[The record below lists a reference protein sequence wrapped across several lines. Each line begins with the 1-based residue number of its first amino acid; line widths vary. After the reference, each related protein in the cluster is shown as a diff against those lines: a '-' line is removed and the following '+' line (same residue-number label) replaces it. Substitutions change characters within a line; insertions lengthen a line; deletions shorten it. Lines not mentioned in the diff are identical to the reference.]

1 MKHLLIV
8 VFSVYVLILAFF
20 SLDEFPNENINTNY
34 FPYLA
39 ERPITEDGF
48 YALKVAWNIGNGDGV
63 VYNFNQPTTGI
74 QPLFVFLTSGLA
86 FINKIFNGDK
96 NTFLRLVILFS
107 GLIQILFVFILF
119 KLSLLL
125 APLASKNKLFFISI
139 LVVLYNFKL
148 FLNFF
153 NGLETGLYLVLL
165 GLCIYKTFKLLESK
179 PSLSN
184 NILFGFLL
192 GITALARLDFI
203 IIAVTLILLLMYNKK
218 ISFSDLIVISISL
231 TFVLTPWFYYVFSI
245 QNSFIP
251 TSAVIQSG
259 ISTSEFSYR
268 IDQFIFSLLSNFVPF
283 YHAGLTKTILFYPIA
298 IVVITIIIKYKRQL
312 LLKYW
317 NNEVLKYWIIS
328 ISLIL
333 VIYLIF
339 ASQPYFYFLY
349 ISIPS
354 VITLP
359 FFIVLIFE
367 YFEKKS
373 KLINFTLQTII
384 IIFFF
389 INIFYY
395 FHIPKNVAGLAVRPI
410 YIQNH
415 LHMYKKIGMAQCGIS
430 GFFFDN
436 IINLD
441 GKVNLQALK
450 AIKSNNLY
458 QYIND
463 EKIDVLIEW
472 KEWFE
477 ILDEEALSKNFVR
490 YFPDLADRKTI
501 VYTKDK

>member
-1 MKHLLIV
+1 MKHLFIV
-8 VFSVYVLILAFF
+8 VFSVYVIILGLF
-20 SLDEFPNENINTNY
+20 SLDEFPNEDINTNY

-39 ERPITEDGF
+39 DRPITEDGF

-96 NTFLRLVILFS
+96 NTFLRLVVLFS

-125 APLASKNKLFFISI
+125 SPLASKNKLFSISI
-139 LVVLYNFKL
+139 LLVLFNFKL

-153 NGLETGLYLVLL
+153 NGLETGIYLVLL
-165 GLCIYKTFKLLESK
+165 SLCFYKSFKLLESE
-179 PSLSN
+179 PSLIN

-192 GITALARLDFI
+192 GVTALARLDFI
-203 IIAVTLILLLMYNKK
+203 VIAVMLVLLLVFNKK
-218 ISFSDLIVISISL
+218 ITFNNFIVISSSL
-231 TFVLTPWFYYVFSI
+231 AFILAPWFYYVFSV

-251 TSAVIQSG
+251 TSAIIQSG
-259 ISTSEFSYR
+259 LSTSEFSYR

-283 YHAGLTKTILFYPIA
+283 YHSGLTKTILFYPIA

-317 NNEVLKYWIIS
+317 NNEVFKYWIIS

-339 ASQPYFYFLY
+339 ASQPYFYFRY
-349 ISIPS
+349 ISIVS

-359 FFIVLIFE
+359 FFIILIFE

-373 KLINFTLQTII
+373 KLTNYTFQTII

-395 FHIPKNVAGLAVRPI
+395 FHIPKKVTGLAERPI

-415 LHMYKKIGMAQCGIS
+415 LHMYKKIGMAQSGIS

-441 GKVNLQALK
+441 GKVNFQALK
-450 AIKSNNLY
+450 AINSNNLY

-472 KEWFE
+472 NEWFLLLPKDSLDYRWKSVSDIIE
-477 ILDEEALSKNFVR
+477 NGKTNILIR
-490 YFPDLADRKTI
+490 I
-501 VYTKDK
+501 

>member
-1 MKHLLIV
+1 MKYLLV
-8 VFSVYVLILAFF
+8 VAFSIYVFILALF
-20 SLDEFPNENINTNY
+20 SLDEFPNEDINTNY
-34 FPYLA
+34 FPHLA

-48 YALKVAWNIGNGDGV
+48 YALKVAWNIGNGDGI

-125 APLASKNKLFFISI
+125 SPLASKNKLFFISI
-139 LVVLYNFKL
+139 LVALYNFKL

-165 GLCIYKTFKLLESK
+165 GLCIYKTFKLLESE

-192 GITALARLDFI
+192 GMTALARLDFI

-218 ISFSDLIVISISL
+218 ISFNDLIVISISL
-231 TFVLTPWFYYVFSI
+231 TFVLTPWFCYVFSI

-317 NNEVLKYWIIS
+317 NNEVFKYWIIS
-328 ISLIL
+328 ISFIL

-339 ASQPYFYFLY
+339 ASQPYFYFRY
-349 ISIPS
+349 ISILS

-359 FFIVLIFE
+359 FFIVIIFE

-373 KLINFTLQTII
+373 KLINFTLKTVI

-389 INIFYY
+389 INIIYY
-395 FHIPKNVAGLAVRPI
+395 FHIPKNVTGLAVRPI

-415 LHMYKKIGMAQCGIS
+415 LHKYKKIGMAQSGIS

-436 IINLD
+436 VINLD
-441 GKVNLQALK
+441 GKVNSQALK
-450 AIKSNNLY
+450 AITSNNLY

-472 KEWFE
+472 NEWFLSLPKDS
-477 ILDEEALSKNFVR
+477 LDSLWKSVSNMIENG
-490 YFPDLADRKTI
+490 KTKI
-501 VYTKDK
+501 FIRI

>member
-1 MKHLLIV
+1 MKHLLII

-20 SLDEFPNENINTNY
+20 SLDEFPKESINTNY

-63 VYNFNQPTTGI
+63 VYNFSQPTTGI

-107 GLIQILFVFILF
+107 GSIQILFVFILF
-119 KLSLLL
+119 MLSLLL
-125 APLASKNKLFFISI
+125 SPLASKNKLFFISI

-192 GITALARLDFI
+192 GVTALARLDFI

-218 ISFSDLIVISISL
+218 ISFNDLIVISISL
-231 TFVLTPWFYYVFSI
+231 TFVLTPWFLYVLSI
-245 QNSFIP
+245 QNSIIP

-283 YHAGLTKTILFYPIA
+283 YHTGLTKTILFYPIA
-298 IVVITIIIKYKRQL
+298 IVVITLIIKYKRQL

-339 ASQPYFYFLY
+339 ASQPYFYFRY

-373 KLINFTLQTII
+373 KLINFTLQSII

-395 FHIPKNVAGLAVRPI
+395 FHIPKNVTGLAVRPI

-415 LHMYKKIGMAQCGIS
+415 LHMYKKIGMAQSGIS

-441 GKVNLQALK
+441 GKVNFQALK

-472 KEWFE
+472 NEWFVLLTKDS
-477 ILDEEALSKNFVR
+477 LDYRWKSVSNMIEN
-490 YFPDLADRKTI
+490 RKTKI
-501 VYTKDK
+501 LIRI